1 MISEVTKSDKI
12 IALSSSWKSI
22 SDKFTCSVLKEAVK
36 RSTFT
41 AKSSKK
47 RPHYCLTIISL

>member
-1 MISEVTKSDKI
+1 M
-12 IALSSSWKSI
+12 ALSSSWKSI

-36 RSTFT
+36 RSTIT